1 MDWLIY
7 YASWSLLLCGAFF
20 CAVGG
25 LGILRLPDFYSRQ
38 HAAGITDTLG
48 ASLVLIGLMLQ
59 AGLSLVC
66 IKLGMI
72 LLFLLFT
79 SPVATHTI
87 AQAALQSGL
96 KPKVADPEGDDA

>member
-1 MDWLIY
+1 MDMLIY
-7 YASWSLLLCGAFF
+7 YASWFLLLCGAFF

-25 LGILRLPDFYSRQ
+25 LGILRLPDFYSQ

-48 ASLVLIGLMLQ
+48 AALVLIGLMLQ

-66 IKLGMI
+66 IKLVMI

-96 KPKVADPEGDDA
+96 KPELAEKEGDA

>member
-1 MDWLIY
+1 
-7 YASWSLLLCGAFF
+7 
-20 CAVGG
+20 
-25 LGILRLPDFYSRQ
+25 
-38 HAAGITDTLG
+38 
-48 ASLVLIGLMLQ
+48 MLQ

-66 IKLGMI
+66 IKLVMI

-96 KPKVADPEGDDA
+96 KPELAEKEGDA

>member
-1 MDWLIY
+1 MDILIY
-7 YASWSLLLCGAFF
+7 YTSWLLLLCGAFF

-48 ASLVLIGLMLQ
+48 AALLLIGLILQ
-59 AGLSLVC
+59 AGLSLVG
-66 IKLGMI
+66 IKLVMI

-96 KPKVADPEGDDA
+96 KPKLAEKERDG